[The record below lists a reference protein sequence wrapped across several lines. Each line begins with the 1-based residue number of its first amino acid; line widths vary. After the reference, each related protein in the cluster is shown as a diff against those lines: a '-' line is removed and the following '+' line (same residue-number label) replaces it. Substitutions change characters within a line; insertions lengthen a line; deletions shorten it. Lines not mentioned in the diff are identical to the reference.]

1 LGISDITKVRLH
13 FGMAV
18 LLVGFGAM
26 SARAD
31 VLYNDIPAGTAT
43 GSAPDFNYSM
53 PFFEDQVSEFGGL
66 ISMNTGAFPNAALT
80 GGSVALSNWAQE
92 ANYGA
97 YIAANNLTGT
107 IGVDATGANSLG
119 YAANVTVNVYGVG
132 SSLGVDPG
140 SGDTLY
146 SVAPLLL
153 GTSTTNVFIDWRPAA
168 TPGDPSALACTD
180 GSSSFI
186 NGSTEQCGA
195 VNLVNFNLSAVV
207 PSTVIYTISI
217 NTGTDGSGNPLP
229 TDSLNLGMNS
239 EPAQSFGVG
248 SSDPD
253 TAYYSALA
261 SSALNPLSGGGSLAA
276 DVGWS
281 SFGYGA
287 VEFDGTGAVPEP
299 ATFGLIGFG
308 LVGLGVIARKKR
320 KNKV

>member
-26 SARAD
+26 SAKAD
-31 VLYNDIPAGTAT
+31 TLYNDIPAGTAT

-66 ISMNTGAFPNAALT
+66 ISMNTGPFPNAALT

-97 YIAANNLTGT
+97 YISANSLTGT
-107 IGVDATGANSLG
+107 VGVDATGANTTG
-119 YAANVTVNVYGVG
+119 YAANVTVNVYAVG
-132 SSLGVDPG
+132 SSLGVT

-146 SVAPLLL
+146 SVGTLLA
-153 GTSTTNVFIDWRPAA
+153 TTTTNVFIDWRPAA
-168 TPGDPSALACTD
+168 TPGDLSALACTD

-217 NTGTDGSGNPLP
+217 STWTDGGGNPLP

-239 EPAQSFGVG
+239 EPAQSFGIG

-281 SFGYGA
+281 SLGYGA